1 MSIDE
6 HGRFVWGRAKT
17 EEEIMEDARLARLR
31 SEEDEIRRK
40 MGWY

>member
-6 HGRFVWGRAKT
+6 EGRIVWGRAKT
-17 EEEIMEDARLARLR
+17 EEEIVEDARRARLR
-31 SEEDEIRRK
+31 GEEEEVRRK